1 MKYYFAYGSN
11 LNLVEMKNRCKDSIY
26 LASTFLY
33 DYELIFNKFLTIIPS
48 KNSKVPIGI
57 FKISE
62 NDELNLDIYEEYPS
76 LYKKEI
82 IKLNFNKEII
92 EGLIYIM
99 NDFNKLEKPSK
110 SYFNRCLDGYKNLNF
125 DKIYLL
131 DALKKCN

>member
-26 LASTFLY
+26 FGSIFLN

-48 KNSKVPIGI
+48 KNNKVPIGI
-57 FKISE
+57 FKISDS
-62 NDELNLDIYEEYPS
+62 DELNLDIYEEYPS
-76 LYKKEI
+76 LYKKEL
-82 IKLNFNKEII
+82 IKINFNDEII

-99 NDFNKLEKPSK
+99 NDFYKLEKPSK
-110 SYFNRCLDGYKNLNF
+110 SYFNRCLVGYKNLNF